1 MGYQDRDYYQY
12 DQDVDLRP
20 SWNQR
25 SAVTQLIV
33 INVAVFFVNMLVGD
47 VTAQQQGWVNELM
60 MLRPDTLYQPWNWWK
75 TLTYAFAHSS
85 SGITHLLFNMLSLY
99 FMGRSVEARYGRREF
114 LRIYVLSALFCGVV
128 WMVIRGISGT

>member
-33 INVAVFFVNMLVGD
+33 INVAVFFVHMLIGA
-47 VTAQQQGWVNELM
+47 VTAQQQGWFNDLM
-60 MLRPDTLYQPWNWWK
+60 MLLPDTLYQPWNWWK
-75 TLTYAFAHSS
+75 TLNDEVAH
-85 SGITHLLFNMLSLY
+85 F
-99 FMGRSVEARYGRREF
+99 F
-114 LRIYVLSALFCGVV
+114 
-128 WMVIRGISGT
+128 